1 MSAIRKRHRRSG
13 NVKKR
18 ADDSLIE
25 EKMREAVFLNLTV
38 MSSED
43 LEKAKKSKQKDVSDR
58 RLTGKRNQNKNQSNK
73 IKKIK
78 QR

>member
-1 MSAIRKRHRRSG
+1 MSAIRKRHRRREMLRNG
-13 NVKKR
+13 

-43 LEKAKKSKQKDVSDR
+43 LEKAKKSKQKDVSESAVDR
-58 RLTGKRNQNKNQSNK
+58 KRKSEQK
-73 IKKIK
+73 IRAI
-78 QR
+78 R

>member
-1 MSAIRKRHRRSG
+1 MLR
-13 NVKKR
+13 NR

>member
-1 MSAIRKRHRRSG
+1 MLRNG
-13 NVKKR
+13 

-58 RLTGKRNQNKNQSNK
+58 RLTGKRNQNKKSEQ
-73 IKKIK
+73 
-78 QR
+78 

>member
-1 MSAIRKRHRRSG
+1 MSAIRNGTDVREMLRNG
-13 NVKKR
+13 

-43 LEKAKKSKQKDVSDR
+43 LEKAKKSKQKRCLRS
-58 RLTGKRNQNKNQSNK
+58 GG
-73 IKKIK
+73 
-78 QR
+78 